1 MYQRLGNLYTNQ
13 RIGSFEADDT
23 KIGRRH
29 RHRNRNVN
37 VKELTNEQLTDK
49 LAKKEMKL
57 TKLQQKA
64 ASGNA
69 HAAKVLS
76 RMEPHVAVLRAEL
89 ADRKNPEAF
98 DGLGAFDLKA
108 LSPIQLGLGA
118 VIGAGVYWF
127 VVRPRLR

>member
-1 MYQRLGNLYTNQ
+1 
-13 RIGSFEADDT
+13 
-23 KIGRRH
+23 
-29 RHRNRNVN
+29 
-37 VKELTNEQLTDK
+37 
-49 LAKKEMKL
+49 
-57 TKLQQKA
+57 
-64 ASGNA
+64 
-69 HAAKVLS
+69 
-76 RMEPHVAVLRAEL
+76 MEPHVAALRAEL